1 MKVAKVIGNAWA
13 TRKHPILE
21 SKKLLIV
28 EPVDE
33 TTAVPNGE
41 PLLAIDSAGAGVGD
55 TVLVLDEG
63 TSCRQIVGVDHA
75 PTRTIIIGIVD
86 ETYKKGKKRSYH

>member
-1 MKVAKVIGNAWA
+1 MKVARVIGNAWA

-28 EPVDE
+28 EPIDE
-33 TTAVPNGE
+33 TTAEPNGE
-41 PLLAIDSAGAGVGD
+41 PILAIDSAGAGVGD

-63 TSCRQIVGVDHA
+63 SSCRLILGQERGPA
-75 PTRTIIIGIVD
+75 RTIIVGIVD
-86 ETYKKGKKRSYH
+86 ETYKNGKKSRYH